1 MLSTGLFSKTS
12 SYFILIQEPKTW
24 TEAQSY
30 CKQYHMDL
38 ATIQSD
44 EDRYKI
50 QEIAAAVN
58 FQNRAWMGLYDGVFA
73 WCWSYQDQNLDYSNW
88 ASLEETTSRT
98 QRKCGLIR
106 NTGKWHAA
114 SCEEQKPSFC
124 YQGKMFPWACTQF
137 FFSLFAFVNIIC
149 IHAFGG
155 YFSLKWVALHSNCI
169 RHDDFPLWLKH

>member
-73 WCWSYQDQNLDYSNW
+73 WRWSYQDQNLDYSNW

-106 NTGKWHAA
+106 NTGEWHAA
-114 SCEEQKPSFC
+114 SCEERKPFFC

-155 YFSLKWVALHSNCI
+155 YFSLK
-169 RHDDFPLWLKH
+169 